1 MGKASGLAF
10 ALLAGAVALTLA
22 MPAPAAEND
31 GRLRRPGA
39 ERGGEA
45 EAVART
51 LFAAEVAADGTLA
64 SGAGAISASR
74 EDVGAY
80 EVIFAK
86 PNLHVRCWW
95 TGSIADRNALTVP
108 HGEIGIDARAGT
120 NNGLWVRTYSS
131 GGTSTDMPFIVVA
144 VCR

>member
-1 MGKASGLAF
+1 
-10 ALLAGAVALTLA
+10 
-22 MPAPAAEND
+22 
-31 GRLRRPGA
+31 RLRRPGA

-51 LFAAEVAADGTLA
+51 LFAAEVAADGSLV
-64 SGAGAISASR
+64 SGAGASSASR
-74 EDVGAY
+74 AGVGAY

-95 TGSIADRNALTVP
+95 TGSIADRNTGTVP

-120 NNGLWVRTYSS
+120 NNGLWVQTYSS
-131 GGTSTDMPFIVVA
+131 GGTLTDMPFIVVA